1 MKCFYCNGDM
11 EKETSNYSVH
21 RKDYHLLMDKIPAY
35 VCSCC
40 HQKYF
45 GEEEIEAIQEMIAHL
60 EKDIH
65 KVQGVAS

>member
-1 MKCFYCNGDM
+1 M

-21 RKDYHLLMDKIPAY
+21 RKDYHLLIDKIPAY

-45 GEEEIEAIQEMIAHL
+45 GEEEIGAIQEMIAHL